1 MSIFKYLF
9 SKKFREEYSRQ
20 LVYKLNDI
28 DEQIEKIYTN
38 IKLEESKK
46 AS

>member
-20 LVYKLNDI
+20 LVHKLNDI